1 MIVVSTVADL
11 RRELKLARQAG
22 KRIGFVP
29 TMGNLHA
36 GHLKLID
43 VARQRTD
50 VVVSSIYVNPMQF
63 GPSEDFASYPRTPDS
78 DQNALRAAGTDL
90 LFTPT
95 TEEMYPRG
103 MAVQTVVEVPRL
115 SDILCGRFRPGHFR
129 GVTTVVNRFFNMVQP
144 DVAVFGKKDYQQ
156 LMLIRLMV
164 SDLGMPIEI
173 IGVDT
178 LRETDGL
185 AMSSRNNYLN
195 PQERNAAPGLYVTL
209 LKLRDDVVRD
219 RSVLSGVEALGMQ
232 RLDKLGFRPDYVT
245 VVRQHDLSPATI
257 QDADVV
263 ILAAAWLGRT
273 RLIDNVEF
281 NIAR

>member
-1 MIVVSTVADL
+1 MMVVSTAADL

-22 KRIGFVP
+22 KRVGFVP

-36 GHLKLID
+36 GHIKLID
-43 VARQRTD
+43 VARQQSD

-63 GPSEDFASYPRTPDS
+63 GPSEDFASYPRTVDR

-90 LFTPT
+90 LFTPI

-103 MAVQTVVEVPRL
+103 MAAQTVVEVPSV

-129 GVTTVVNRFFNMVQP
+129 GVTTVVNHFFNMVQP

-164 SDLGMPIEI
+164 LDLGMPIEI

-178 LRETDGL
+178 VRETDGL
-185 AMSSRNNYLN
+185 AMSSRNSYLK
-195 PQERNAAPGLYVTL
+195 PHERSAAAGLHATL
-209 LKLRDDVVRD
+209 LELRDNVVRD
-219 RSVLSGVEALGMQ
+219 RSVLPSVEKLGMQ
-232 RLDKLGFRPDYVT
+232 QLDKLGFRPDYVA
-245 VVRQHDLSPATI
+245 VACQRDLSPVGV
-257 QDADVV
+257 QDNELV